1 MAECELDYCDHLPPE
16 SEYGPEAEFGPGDE
30 YWHLYGDHVK
40 FLRRYGHLIRYV
52 RTYGPENFGEINLWW
67 FPNLE
72 IFTLAGHDYLTVSK
86 EDIKYSGGKMD
97 TARLFELF
105 DDWYKDFDESL
116 MSEEKLAEVAGRKG
130 VDRKYGVYVE
140 LDLEVKDVGH
150 YVSVLEHHSSAE
162 LVTCTTSDL
171 TWTRKRYTRIT
182 AGRSPLLRTLS
193 REGMRQWVAVRAQE
207 CFEEALRP
215 WDLDQRTYW
224 GVLTGIGHEFS
235 RNCIPPFS
243 QRMDSCGL
251 SSQIVKLWDSW
262 FLQHQGNL
270 R

>member
-1 MAECELDYCDHLPPE
+1 MAADRPYEPTLIGIPKELRLNIFRKLFEDECLQYGRDTHSIYEWPHQVLQTCSTLYREATEAIVAKVAECELDYCDHLPPE

-52 RTYGPENFGEINLWW
+52 RTYGPENFGEINLRW

-116 MSEEKLAEVAGRKG
+116 MSEEKMAEVAGRKG

-150 YVSVLEHHSSAE
+150 YVSVLEHYSNAE
-162 LVTCTTSDL
+162 LITCSTSDL
-171 TWTRKRYTRIT
+171 TWTRRRYTRIV
-182 AGRSPLLRTLS
+182 AGR
-193 REGMRQWVAVRAQE
+193 
-207 CFEEALRP
+207 
-215 WDLDQRTYW
+215 
-224 GVLTGIGHEFS
+224 
-235 RNCIPPFS
+235 
-243 QRMDSCGL
+243 
-251 SSQIVKLWDSW
+251 
-262 FLQHQGNL
+262 
-270 R
+270 